1 MIDFHTHILPAVDD
15 GSKNCEESLKMLSAL
30 KEQGV
35 KTVVATPHFYAN
47 DESVDSFLERRN
59 KAYAKLKQQLDE
71 DLELVLGAEVK
82 YYNGISCLED
92 LKKLRL
98 QESRLL
104 LLEMPFRKWT
114 GYDINEVI
122 EIASGANITVV
133 LAHVER
139 YISMQKKGVFQHL
152 LDNGVLFQC
161 NASFFSGYLAK
172 NKALKMVRNNQMHFI
187 GSDCHNMTDRAP
199 EIGKAFSAIEKKY
212 GEDFLSD
219 YVNYGNELFLQNK
232 INKFS
237 IN

>member
-1 MIDFHTHILPAVDD
+1 MIDFHTHILPKVDD
-15 GSKNCEESLKMLSAL
+15 GSKSCEESLRMLSEL
-30 KEQGV
+30 KKQGI

-59 KAYAKLKQQLDE
+59 KAYTGLRQHMDE
-71 DLELVLGAEVK
+71 DIEIALGAEVR

-98 QESRLL
+98 ESSRLL

-114 GYDINEVI
+114 GYDINEVV

-139 YISMQKKGVFQHL
+139 YLSLQKKEVFHHL

-199 EIGKAFSAIEKKY
+199 EIIKAFLAIEKKY
-212 GEDFLSD
+212 GEEFLSD

-237 IN
+237 ID